1 MPDESDI
8 DRQQMMADALARLQS
23 ALELLDRAC
32 APAQIGAQVD
42 MAIEQLQDELVRPMP
57 DQIDRKAEPQ

>member
-1 MPDESDI
+1 MHDECDF
-8 DRQQMMADALARLQS
+8 DGEQMMADALARLQS

-42 MAIEQLQDELVRPMP
+42 MAIGQLQDELARLVP